1 MERDDEHLTE
11 LNEAVRRAGYIVTEQ
26 IDSIIERAERQAE
39 TILRDAERDAEDMR
53 REAADAAKRLL
64 DRLQALEFPLGELV
78 VGLRDEVDQVTL
90 QLKGAEHV
98 DSEATSLPSGQE
110 GAESDEE
117 EVVVSAS
124 SSEGEA
130 EAVDSFSSEGEG
142 AAALDEEEGAGPAAA
157 GPDASEPEVV
167 AAVGQEGAPSP
178 GRRGK
183 AGRRGR
189 RGPRGKRAQTAFITT
204 EGQCAVCDRTF
215 MAGDELELEQ
225 SGWSVNGDVGL
236 CPDCQADEWQLPAGA
251 RLPVRPG
258 GR

>member
-90 QLKGAEHV
+90 QLEGAEHV
-98 DSEATSLPSGQE
+98 DAEATSLPSGQE
-110 GAESDEE
+110 GADAESDEE

-130 EAVDSFSSEGEG
+130 EAV
-142 AAALDEEEGAGPAAA
+142 
-157 GPDASEPEVV
+157 

-178 GRRGK
+178 GGRGK

-215 MAGDELELEQ
+215 MAGGELELEQ